1 MTVKL
6 YNYHSSSTSFR
17 VRIALNLKGL
27 EYENVPI
34 ELRWKGG
41 DHQRPEYTELNPQ
54 ANVPLL
60 LDGDHRF
67 NQSLAIME
75 YLDEVRPEPPLL
87 PKSAAERARV
97 RALSLFVA
105 CEIQPLNNLRAQR
118 HLAEAFG
125 VDKPGLSRWQLHW
138 CEVGFDVLEREL
150 SQSSATGRYCHGD
163 TPTMADCCLVP
174 QIYNS
179 QRPVVGADLAKWP
192 TLRRIYETCLA
203 HPAFERA
210 HPHNQPGFEPPSGH

>member
-1 MTVKL
+1 MKL

-27 EYENVPI
+27 EYEQVPV
-34 ELRWKGG
+34 ELRWTGG
-41 DHQRPEYTELNPQ
+41 DQHRPEYVELNPQ

-60 LDGDHRF
+60 VDADGRF

-75 YLDEVRPEPPLL
+75 YLDEVRPNPPLL

-97 RALSLFVA
+97 RALALYVA
-105 CEIQPLNNLRAQR
+105 CEIQPLNNLRTQR
-118 HLAEAFG
+118 QLADAFG
-125 VDKPGLSRWQLHW
+125 IDKPGLSRWQLHW
-138 CEVGFDVLEREL
+138 CETGFDVLEREL
-150 SQSSATGRYCHGD
+150 ARSSATGRYCHGD
-163 TPTMADCCLVP
+163 EPTLADCCLVP

-179 QRPVVGADLAKWP
+179 QRPVVGADLSKWP
-192 TLRRIYETCLA
+192 TLMRIYETCLA

-210 HPHNQPGFEPPSGH
+210 HPRKQPGFEAPSGH